1 MAVLT
6 ANGERT
12 EGHLQFIQLLRN
24 PYDTLLLRLHDGL
37 SAAGY
42 ADSFPSWGTNIFYC
56 LKDGGLRLVELAE
69 RTHTTK
75 QAMSYTVNRLEEAG
89 YVERVADPK
98 DGRAKIIRMTQRGW
112 EIRRIG
118 DEIIAEVE
126 EECVRRLGE
135 ERMRQFEEL
144 LEEVSSVVAEATE
157 RERGGYDSD
166 GE

>member
-1 MAVLT
+1 MAILT

-42 ADSFPSWGTNIFYC
+42 ADSLPGLGTNIFYS

-75 QAMSYTVNRLEEAG
+75 QAMNYTVDRLEEAG

-98 DGRAKIIRMTQRGW
+98 DGRAKIIRMTQRGK
-112 EIRRIG
+112 ELRRIG
-118 DEIIAEVE
+118 EGIIAEVE

-144 LEEVSSVVAEATE
+144 IQEVSTMVAEAEE
-157 RERGGYDSD
+157 RNRGVHDSN
-166 GE
+166 

>member
-1 MAVLT
+1 MADPT

-42 ADSFPSWGTNIFYC
+42 ADSFPSWGTNIFYY
-56 LKDGGLRLVELAE
+56 LKVKDGGLRLVELAE

-118 DEIIAEVE
+118 EGIIGEVE
-126 EECVRRLGE
+126 EECVRRLGK

-144 LEEVSSVVAEATE
+144 IQEVSTVVAEAEE
-157 RERGGYDSD
+157 RNRGVHDSN
-166 GE
+166 